1 MEKLLKYFLSVFVF
15 ILTFSCSESSKDYAT
30 LSKED
35 RKKLSVE
42 IFDGGSHLH
51 QGSPE
56 SMTRIEE
63 AIAIDPNNCDAVR
76 ELSVAYLKR
85 GMPNKWKIEMDKAV
99 ACNAAIWQPYRGYN
113 YLWFYRDYKKAIADF
128 DASDT
133 LTPNFT
139 DAPQGHSVDFWRG
152 IAYLGLKDYEKSIS
166 YFDKYINQI
175 TEESGEDWAEPTAF
189 LYRGIAYYEKRNF
202 DEALQ
207 NFDKLLYHNRGR
219 SADGKYYKAL
229 ILKDREDCETAK
241 KLLAN
246 AEEDFAAGYFN
257 NRDYVETLYQIYPQD
272 FEKLDTELKT
282 RCQHKKE
289 IYLPA
294 S

>member
-1 MEKLLKYFLSVFVF
+1 MEKLSKYFLSIFALV
-15 ILTFSCSESSKDYAT
+15 LAFSCSEKSKDYNA
-30 LSKED
+30 LSKEE

-42 IFDGGSHLH
+42 IFEGGSHLP
-51 QGSPE
+51 QGSPK

-63 AIAIDPNNCDAVR
+63 AIAVDPDNCDASR

-139 DAPQGHSVDFWRG
+139 DAPQGHSVDYWRG

-166 YFDKYINQI
+166 YFDKYLTQI

-202 DEALQ
+202 EEALKDF
-207 NFDKLLYHNRGR
+207 NKLLYYNRSH

-229 ILKDREDCETAK
+229 ILKEKSDCEAAK
-241 KLLAN
+241 KLLAD
-246 AEEDFAAGYFN
+246 AKIDFANGYYN
-257 NRDYVETLYQIYPQD
+257 NRDYVETLYQIFPQD
-272 FEKLDTELKT
+272 FDKLNTELEIQ
-282 RCQHKKE
+282 CPHKKE
-289 IYLPA
+289 HY
-294 S
+294 

>member
-1 MEKLLKYFLSVFVF
+1 MEKLSKYFLSIFVLF
-15 ILTFSCSESSKDYAT
+15 LTFSCAEKGKDYSA
-30 LSKED
+30 LSKEE
-35 RKKLSVE
+35 RKKLSSEV
-42 IFDGGSHLH
+42 FDGGSHLP
-51 QGSPE
+51 QGSPK

-63 AIAIDPNNCDAVR
+63 AIAIDPDNCDAVR

-99 ACNAAIWQPYRGYN
+99 ACNTAIWQPYRGYN

-139 DAPQGHSVDFWRG
+139 DAPQGHSVDYWRG
-152 IAYLGLKDYEKSIS
+152 IAYLGLRDYEKSIS
-166 YFDKYINQI
+166 YFDKYLTQI

-202 DEALQ
+202 EEALKD
-207 NFDKLLYHNRGR
+207 FDKLLFYNKDR

-229 ILKDREDCETAK
+229 ILKEKEDCETSRQ
-241 KLLAN
+241 LLAE
-246 AEEDFAAGYFN
+246 AETDFANGYYN
-257 NRDYVETLYQIYPQD
+257 NRHYVETLYQIYPQD
-272 FEKLDTELKT
+272 FEKLNTELKT
-282 RCQHKKE
+282 QCQNKNE
-289 IYLPA
+289 TY
-294 S
+294 

>member
-1 MEKLLKYFLSVFVF
+1 MEKLSKYFLSIFVLF
-15 ILTFSCSESSKDYAT
+15 LAFSCAEKGKDYSA
-30 LSKED
+30 LSKEE
-35 RKKLSVE
+35 RKKLSSEV
-42 IFDGGSHLH
+42 FDGGSHLP
-51 QGSPE
+51 QGSPK

-63 AIAIDPNNCDAVR
+63 AIAIDPDNCDAVR

-99 ACNAAIWQPYRGYN
+99 ACNTAIWQPYRGYN

-139 DAPQGHSVDFWRG
+139 DAPQGHSVDYWRG
-152 IAYLGLKDYEKSIS
+152 IAYLGLRDYEKSIS
-166 YFDKYINQI
+166 YFDKYLTQI

-202 DEALQ
+202 EEALKD
-207 NFDKLLYHNRGR
+207 FDKLLFYNKDR

-229 ILKDREDCETAK
+229 ILKEKEDCETSRQ
-241 KLLAN
+241 LLAE
-246 AEEDFAAGYFN
+246 AETDFANGYYN
-257 NRDYVETLYQIYPQD
+257 NRHYVETLYQIYPQD
-272 FEKLDTELKT
+272 FEKLNTELKT
-282 RCQHKKE
+282 QCQNKNE
-289 IYLPA
+289 TY
-294 S
+294 